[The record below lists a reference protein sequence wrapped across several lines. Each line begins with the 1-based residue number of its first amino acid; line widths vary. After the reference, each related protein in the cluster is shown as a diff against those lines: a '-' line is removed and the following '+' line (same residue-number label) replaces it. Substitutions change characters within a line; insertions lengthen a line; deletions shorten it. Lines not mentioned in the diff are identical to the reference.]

1 MSSRMGMTSTDFP
14 ITPHPVLELP
24 TQEQAGVLG
33 FDGFRELIAK
43 REKLIE
49 LERTDPYFYGFE
61 PPLWATCR
69 EFLEKHQE
77 ILILGGNRAGK
88 SEFCAKEIVRTMVN
102 NPGARC
108 VCFQATHA
116 NSVEMQQSMVYKYL
130 PLTWKNSK
138 QNKITN
144 IRYTQKNGFSD
155 STFVGPNGSQCWFK
169 VYSAELSTIEGAEY
183 GPGNACWFD
192 ELAPLDWVRTVRF
205 RLITRAAR
213 MMISFTPI
221 QGMSPLVREYLTGAV
236 TEEWEE
242 AEMLQDKSGKLE
254 KVPRLQQ
261 AGGGRDA
268 RIIYFHTQDN
278 AYGGYETLKKTLQGE
293 TRANILT
300 RAYGIPQKM
309 RAALFPRWST
319 AHIVRGDQIP
329 DEGTNY
335 HICDPSNARNFFMI
349 WARVTQDGKIYIYRE
364 WPCEARYIPGVGWP
378 GAWAEPDGKKLDG
391 RPGPAQE
398 SFGFGLDRYTQELKD
413 LEEET
418 VDYRYMDSRF
428 GASPTP
434 TSTGQTTLIESF
446 ADHGLFFEPTP
457 GAVLDE
463 GIALINDYLDYDTTQ
478 EVGPLNCPKL
488 YVHEDC
494 KNVHF
499 SLATWGNHDGKKAAS
514 KDPIDTIRYLLLVE
528 PCYIDRHA
536 PQLAAGM
543 YW

>member
-1 MSSRMGMTSTDFP
+1 MVIAMATQPKFD
-14 ITPHPVLELP
+14 ITPHPVLALP
-24 TQEQAGVLG
+24 TQEQAEAMG
-33 FDGFRELIAK
+33 FEKFRELIEK

-49 LERTDPYFYGFE
+49 LEKTDPYYYGFE
-61 PPLWATCR
+61 PPLWAKAR
-69 EFLEKHQE
+69 DFLEQHQE

-108 VCFQATHA
+108 VCFQATHS
-116 NSVEMQQSMVYKYL
+116 NSVEMQQSLVYKYL
-130 PLTWKNSK
+130 PLVWKNSK
-138 QNKITN
+138 QNKVTN

-169 VYSAELSTIEGAEY
+169 VYSSELSTIEGAEY

-205 RLITRAAR
+205 RLITRAGR

-242 AEMLQDKSGKLE
+242 AELLIDKSGRAE
-254 KVPRLQQ
+254 QVPRIQQ

-268 RIIYFHTQDN
+268 RILYFHTKDN
-278 AYGGYETLKKTLQGE
+278 AYGGYETLKKTLAGE

-300 RAYGIPQKM
+300 RGYGIPQKQM
-309 RAALFPRWST
+309 AALFPRFGPT
-319 AHIVRGDQIP
+319 HIVRSEQVP

-335 HICDPSNARNFFMI
+335 HIVDPSNARNFFMI
-349 WARVTQDGKIYIYRE
+349 WARATPDGKIYIYRE
-364 WPCEARYIPGVGWP
+364 WPCEATYIEGVGWP

-391 RPGPAQE
+391 KPGPAQE
-398 SFGFGLDRYTQELKD
+398 CFGFGLERYTQEISK
-413 LEEET
+413 LETED
-418 VDYRYMDSRF
+418 VHYRFMDSRF

-434 TSTGQTTLIESF
+434 TKTGQTTLIESF
-446 ADHGLFFEPTP
+446 EDHGLFFEPTP
-457 GAVLDE
+457 GVALDE
-463 GIALINDYLDYDTTQ
+463 GISLINDALDYDVTQ
-478 EVGPLNCPKL
+478 DVSPLNCPKL

-494 KNVHF
+494 KNVRF
-499 SLATWGNHDGKKAAS
+499 GLQTWGNHDGKKSAT
-514 KDPIDTIRYLLLVE
+514 KDIADCIRYLLLVE
-528 PCYIDRHA
+528 PTYIDRSKT
-536 PQLAAGM
+536 QLRSGIF
-543 YW
+543 W